1 MSYSLFSSN
10 SDAGGEGIL
19 ATFISPVEL
28 ITGLGGGAL
37 GAGIEGGG
45 GVSLIVGATN
55 KM

>member
-19 ATFISPVEL
+19 ATSIFPFEP
-28 ITGLGGGAL
+28 ITGLGGGTL

-45 GVSLIVGATN
+45 GVSLITGAMN
-55 KM
+55 NM